1 MKMILKVNTESGEI
15 WSLSATIHI
24 TTRTLITWIS

>member
-1 MKMILKVNTESGEI
+1 MKMILMVNTKGEEI

-24 TTRTLITWIS
+24 TTRTLMRRMS